1 MKLQLMQVLGSP
13 PLQALQQKADIFF
26 AMGKLEMALTYFYRV
41 RVLGPKLK
49 RPHLWI
55 YICHTAIVQIIGG
68 VFCVCVC
75 VSLCV
80 CLCVFLYVCGCVLM
94 CVFVCVDVP
103 VCVIMCVGVCVHV
116 SLVAASTRPHDGAD
130 NGRRLT
136 VPAEADRRGQ
146 CHPIVTITL
155 L

>member
-1 MKLQLMQVLGSP
+1 MKVPLVQVFGSP

-75 VSLCV
+75 VFLCV
-80 CLCVFLYVCGCVLM
+80 CLCVFLCVCGCVLM

-103 VCVIMCVGVCVHV
+103 VCVIMCVGVCLCVRACVISSGLHQ
-116 SLVAASTRPHDGAD
+116 T
-130 NGRRLT
+130 T
-136 VPAEADRRGQ
+136 
-146 CHPIVTITL
+146 
-155 L
+155 